1 MIYKKYKMAPYRIM
15 IAVCEIAICGLFV
28 LGCDGYN
35 TLRRNTSDV
44 TVETLPDG
52 YIIAPLEKVSMR
64 LVYRDR
70 YRETQL
76 LPNNITVL
84 IYDQDNQL
92 VFSQDVAIE
101 DGDESLP
108 FMEVPDIPNGLYT
121 IHLNVWQQKELLGTT
136 ISNFFITTE
145 EYHVNGITSYS
156 SVIEPNSDGLLLAD
170 IDAPSD
176 SDPYLVW
183 YLDDVLIAQG
193 NRTDG
198 IEKVHIKTP
207 MNKGTYRIRLE
218 LFPHAFPDGAEYRSS
233 AFYRTTIVVSE
244 AVPHKSTDFL
254 PDDSYFS
261 MLHLQGNLKDH
272 AMAHLVE
279 SDSYLSVTEEPQYY
293 AATTNQDL
301 ELDIQGSIFGYKFD
315 GQSQVEWDS
324 VIFPYKNDELVPF
337 IITTRLLLH
346 ESSKDMILFHA
357 GSDDGQ
363 LQFLY
368 SITPAQALVIEMDY
382 NGVESVAR
390 TQDGVVPLDA
400 PIYIDAIV
408 IPAESEPIIFWYI
421 NTKLVQGDSINLVET
436 LKENGLLSDADT
448 NPDVPSDTDPD
459 FNDEVNEAEDDES
472 DVPFRRGLGWSALG
486 DEEHGFVGIIDEFG
500 IYFRDSIESDTID
513 FDLLFAHGVHA
524 QINEILYS
532 WKFDPLNPTISDEI
546 TISDGVVLHKT
557 GLQLGPEGTIWLP
570 FVTDFDHN
578 RITIELKTQ
587 GALQN
592 LNLLASIRY
601 AEESILKLFELQHET
616 IKVSAADRDNQQ
628 MSLTDPLDEE
638 IELIVYREENSYVAQ
653 MGAQKF
659 RTPPLFIFDQSDEQN
674 EEENRDVFDPLELV
688 FEVRNG
694 SAPIA
699 EENLADILEVTQI
712 HLTRTNL

>member
-1 MIYKKYKMAPYRIM
+1 MIYKKYKMAPYRVM
-15 IAVCEIAICGLFV
+15 IAVCKIAICGLLV
-28 LGCDGYN
+28 LGCDGYS
-35 TLRRNTSDV
+35 TLRRDGNDV
-44 TVETLPDG
+44 IVDTLPDG
-52 YIIAPLEKVSMR
+52 HIIAPLEKVPMR

-76 LPNNITVL
+76 VPSNINVL

-92 VFSQDVAIE
+92 VFSQEVEVEND
-101 DGDESLP
+101 DDSLS
-108 FMEVPDIPNGLYT
+108 FMDIPDIPNGLYT
-121 IHLNVWQQKELLGTT
+121 IHLNVWQQQELLGTT

-156 SVIEPNSDGLLLAD
+156 SVIEPDSDGLLLAD
-170 IDAPSD
+170 IDAPPD
-176 SDPYLVW
+176 SNPYLVW
-183 YLDDVLIAQG
+183 YLDDVLIAKG

-207 MNKGTYRIRLE
+207 MNKGTYKIRLE

-233 AFYRTTIVVSE
+233 ALYQTTIVVSE
-244 AVPHKSTDFL
+244 TVPHRPTDFL

-261 MLHLQGNLKDH
+261 VLHLQGNLKDH
-272 AMAHLVE
+272 AMAHLE
-279 SDSYLSVTEEPQYY
+279 GSDSYLSVTEDPQYY
-293 AATTNQDL
+293 ATTTNQDL
-301 ELDIQGSIFGYKFD
+301 ELDVQGSIFGYKFD
-315 GQSQVEWDS
+315 GQSQVNWDS

-390 TQDGVVPLDA
+390 TQDGVVPLDV

-421 NTKLVQGDSINLVET
+421 NTKLVQVGSINLVET
-436 LKENGLLSDADT
+436 LKENGLLSDSDSDSDADSDA
-448 NPDVPSDTDPD
+448 NPDVPSNAD
-459 FNDEVNEAEDDES
+459 FDVNDEVDEAENDEP
-472 DVPFRRGLGWSALG
+472 DAPFRRGVGWSALG
-486 DEEHGFVGIIDEFG
+486 DEEHGFVGVIDEFG
-500 IYFRDSIESDTID
+500 IYFRDSIESDAID

-532 WKFDPLNPTISDEI
+532 WKFDPLNPIISDEI
-546 TISDGVVLHKT
+546 TISEGVVLHKT

-570 FVTDFDHN
+570 FVTDFDDN
-578 RITIELKTQ
+578 RITIELKAQ
-587 GALQN
+587 GDAPKSQP
-592 LNLLASIRY
+592 IG
-601 AEESILKLFELQHET
+601 KH
-616 IKVSAADRDNQQ
+616 
-628 MSLTDPLDEE
+628 PLC
-638 IELIVYREENSYVAQ
+638 
-653 MGAQKF
+653 
-659 RTPPLFIFDQSDEQN
+659 
-674 EEENRDVFDPLELV
+674 
-688 FEVRNG
+688 
-694 SAPIA
+694 
-699 EENLADILEVTQI
+699 
-712 HLTRTNL
+712 